1 MAIFLVKRCRKAV
14 LLVTHANATFA
25 ERKAT
30 FG

>member
-1 MAIFLVKRCRKAV
+1 MDSFLTERCRKMV